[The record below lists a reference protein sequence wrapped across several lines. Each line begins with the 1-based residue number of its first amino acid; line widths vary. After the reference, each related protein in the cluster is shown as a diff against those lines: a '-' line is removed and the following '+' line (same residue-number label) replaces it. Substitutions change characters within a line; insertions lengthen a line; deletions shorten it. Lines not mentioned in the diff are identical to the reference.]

1 MARSFGKKNT
11 VNRDLFAYNIMLLG
25 ESGVG
30 KTSMMAEVMK
40 KFCND
45 DEYLILQIGK
55 EEGCKAINGLMWE
68 QIDTWKQFTNFV
80 DEVVKNREDWGS
92 LKCVTLDTIDQLID
106 IATEPTIKLWNASQ
120 MGKKDFTPANTLNQ
134 AWGGFGEGDKKLM
147 NLILDQIWRLKSV
160 GVSVFIVG
168 HTRRRENV
176 DPVSG
181 MTYSTMSAAISLS
194 NFERIKTKMDVV
206 SIAYID
212 REMASKDFGKKNIV
226 TKEQKTINEV
236 TNEARKIAFR
246 SSAYV
251 LDSKSRFPD
260 IVDEVLLD
268 ATAFVEAIQDAINKA
283 AERGIDVKPSTTKSV
298 SKKSTKKPEPE
309 PIIEEEE
316 IEEDIIDEGEI
327 PTDEMPFDEEEETI
341 EEEED
346 TLITLDK
353 DRLEAIRATYKAADA
368 GTKAEVKKYLANYG
382 NKLSAEMMTSDVNA
396 IEKILGLNGEI

>member
-1 MARSFGKKNT
+1 
-11 VNRDLFAYNIMLLG
+11 
-25 ESGVG
+25 
-30 KTSMMAEVMK
+30 
-40 KFCND
+40 
-45 DEYLILQIGK
+45 
-55 EEGCKAINGLMWE
+55 
-68 QIDTWKQFTNFV
+68 
-80 DEVVKNREDWGS
+80 
-92 LKCVTLDTIDQLID
+92 
-106 IATEPTIKLWNASQ
+106 
-120 MGKKDFTPANTLNQ
+120 
-134 AWGGFGEGDKKLM
+134 
-147 NLILDQIWRLKSV
+147 
-160 GVSVFIVG
+160 
-168 HTRRRENV
+168 
-176 DPVSG
+176 
-181 MTYSTMSAAISLS
+181 
-194 NFERIKTKMDVV
+194 MDVI

-316 IEEDIIDEGEI
+316 IEEDIIDEDEI
-327 PTDEMPFDEEEETI
+327 PTDEMLFDEEEKTI

-346 TLITLDK
+346 TLITLDE

-382 NKLSAEMMTSDVNA
+382 NKLSAEMMNSDVNA
-396 IEKILGLNGEI
+396 IEKILGINGEI

>member
-1 MARSFGKKNT
+1 
-11 VNRDLFAYNIMLLG
+11 
-25 ESGVG
+25 
-30 KTSMMAEVMK
+30 
-40 KFCND
+40 
-45 DEYLILQIGK
+45 
-55 EEGCKAINGLMWE
+55 MWE
-68 QIDTWKQFTNFV
+68 QIDTWKQFTSFV

-134 AWGGFGEGDKKLM
+134 SWGGFGEGDKKLM
-147 NLILDQIWRLKSV
+147 SLILDQIWKLKSV

-212 REMASKDFGKKNIV
+212 REMVSKDFGKENIV
-226 TKEQKTINEV
+226 THKQKTINEV

-260 IVDEVLLD
+260 IVDEVALD

-283 AERGIDVKPSTTKSV
+283 AEKGVDDTSTPKKT
-298 SKKSTKKPEPE
+298 SKKQTPKIEE
-309 PIIEEEE
+309 PITYEPDEEDREMIIAQMEADGTSIEIDDIFEDDPFADDSFADDSSETSDVPEE
-316 IEEDIIDEGEI
+316 IADERGRKL
-327 PTDEMPFDEEEETI
+327 
-341 EEEED
+341 
-346 TLITLDK
+346 LIFSDN
-353 DRLEAIRATYKAADA
+353 RQEAAFFA
-368 GTKAEVKKYLANYG
+368 GFFEKKYLG
-382 NKLSAEMMTSDVNA
+382 
-396 IEKILGLNGEI
+396 

>member
-1 MARSFGKKNT
+1 MARSFGRKNT
-11 VNRDLFAYNIMLLG
+11 VNKDLFAYNIMLLG

-45 DEYLILQIGK
+45 DEYLVLQIGK

-68 QIDTWKQFTNFV
+68 QIDTWKQFTSFV

-92 LKCVTLDTIDQLID
+92 LKCVTIDTIDQLID
-106 IATEPTIKLWNASQ
+106 IATDPTIKLWNSSQ
-120 MGKKDFTPANTLNQ
+120 MGKKDFTPATTLNQ
-134 AWGGFGEGDKKLM
+134 SWGGFGEGDKKLM
-147 NLILDQIWRLKSV
+147 SLILDQIWKLKSV

-212 REMASKDFGKKNIV
+212 REMVSKDFGKENIV
-226 TKEQKTINEV
+226 TKKQKTINEV

-260 IVDEVLLD
+260 IVNEVPLD
-268 ATAFVEAIQDAINKA
+268 ATAFVEAIQEAINKA
-283 AERGIDVKPSTTKSV
+283 AEKGVDISTLTKSTTK
-298 SKKSTKKPEPE
+298 KKAPKVEE
-309 PIIEEEE
+309 PIIEDE
-316 IEEDIIDEGEI
+316 IEEVEDIIEEI
-327 PTDEMPFDEEEETI
+327 PFDIDDPI
-341 EEEED
+341 EEEDITEEEAIAPVNKA
-346 TLITLDK
+346 TLS
-353 DRLEAIRATYKAADA
+353 AIRAAFKEADTE
-368 GTKAEVKKYLANYG
+368 TKAQVKTILADYG
-382 NKLSAEMMTSDVNA
+382 NKLANEMRPSDVA
-396 IEKILGLNGEI
+396 KIMEILDI